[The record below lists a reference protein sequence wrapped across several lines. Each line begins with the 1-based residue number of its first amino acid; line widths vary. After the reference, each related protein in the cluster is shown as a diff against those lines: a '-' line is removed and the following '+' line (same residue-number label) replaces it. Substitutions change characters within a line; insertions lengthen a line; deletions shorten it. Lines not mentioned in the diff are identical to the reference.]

1 MAGAAAHPG
10 VNANG
15 GRAARAHGTRVSSG
29 RFGSIVMAHAIGKP
43 NPPQYRRIPAF
54 RSRPMSGWDGVAAGL
69 LAAGLALFS
78 GCFGAA
84 AQDRPSPASA
94 CIGTTLARG
103 TVSRVI
109 DGRTFTLDDGR
120 DIRLA
125 AIEVPPLAPAGDA
138 KAAPGGDAAKD
149 ALAGLLAGG
158 DIVLKQADA
167 QTTDRYGRLVGYAFV
182 TRAGADH
189 PVQADLLAAGFA
201 RVAARAGSRACM
213 LELLTRERA
222 ARAAKLG
229 LWAGSYY
236 ESLNADD
243 PAKVLA
249 EQGHFALVEGK
260 VVSVR
265 ESGATIYVN
274 FGRRWSTDFTV
285 TILKRNA
292 RSFTAAGLEPKTLAG
307 RRIRVRGWI
316 EERGGPWIEATR
328 PEQIEF
334 TDRE

>member
-1 MAGAAAHPG
+1 MI
-10 VNANG
+10 
-15 GRAARAHGTRVSSG
+15 GR
-29 RFGSIVMAHAIGKP
+29 
-43 NPPQYRRIPAF
+43 
-54 RSRPMSGWDGVAAGL
+54 DGVAAAL
-69 LAAGLALFS
+69 VAAGLIVFG
-78 GCFGAA
+78 GCLSAT
-84 AQDRPSPASA
+84 AQQRPKPISV
-94 CIGTTLARG
+94 CTGTTLARG
-103 TVSRVI
+103 TAGRIV

-120 DIRLA
+120 EVRLA
-125 AIEVPPLAPAGDA
+125 AIEVPPLVPAGDA
-138 KAAPGGDAAKD
+138 KAAPGGSAAKD
-149 ALAGLLAGG
+149 ALTGLLAGG
-158 DIVLKQADA
+158 DVAVKQADT
-167 QTTDRYGRLVGYAFV
+167 QTTDRYGRLAGYVFV
-182 TRAGADH
+182 RRNGTERM
-189 PVQADLLAAGFA
+189 VQADLLAGGFA
-201 RVAARAGSRACM
+201 RVAAARTGGRACA
-213 LELLTRERA
+213 LELLNRERT

-236 ESLNADD
+236 DSLNADD

-285 TILKRNA
+285 TIPKRNGRNFA
-292 RSFTAAGLEPKTLAG
+292 AAGLDPKTLAG